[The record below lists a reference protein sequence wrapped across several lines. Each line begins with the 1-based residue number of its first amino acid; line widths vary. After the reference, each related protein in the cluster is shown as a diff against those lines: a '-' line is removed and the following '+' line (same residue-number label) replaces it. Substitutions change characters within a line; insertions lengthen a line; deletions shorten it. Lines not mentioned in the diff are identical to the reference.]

1 MKKIALITGIS
12 GQDGSYLANFLLK
25 KNYKVIGTDRRSS
38 RDDRWRL
45 RYFGIENKIIIE
57 DMDLSEITQM
67 IRVFN
72 KYKINEVYN
81 LGAQSFVGTSFSN
94 PVTTCDITGMGC
106 LRLLEVIRSLKYKLN
121 FYQASS
127 SEMFGE
133 VLETPQTE
141 KTPFNPRSPYAIAK
155 IFSHYICTNYREAYK
170 MFIVSGICFNH
181 ESPLRG
187 EEFVTRKITS
197 SLAKIEHGHIKYFEL
212 GNIFA
217 KRDWGF
223 AGDYVEGMWKSL
235 QVSKPDDYIFS
246 TNVTKSIKEFIDESV
261 KYLSFKTYWEFKKG
275 KMQLYKKGSNIPIIR
290 INARYYRPTEVDNL
304 IGSNKK
310 AKKILNW
317 KPRVNF
323 KDLAKMMMQEDLKR
337 FQNNY

>member
-1 MKKIALITGIS
+1 MKKVALITGVS

-25 KNYKVIGTDRRSS
+25 KNYKVVGTDRRSS
-38 RDDRWRL
+38 RDDQWRL

-57 DMDLSEITQM
+57 DMDLAEITQM

-72 KYKINEVYN
+72 KYKIDEVYN
-81 LGAQSFVGTSFSN
+81 LAAQSFVSNSFSN
-94 PVTTCDITGMGC
+94 PITTCDITGIGC
-106 LRLLEVIRSLKYKLN
+106 LRLLEVIRNLKYKLK

-127 SEMFGE
+127 SEMFGN
-133 VLETPQTE
+133 VLETPQNE
-141 KTPFNPRSPYAIAK
+141 KTSFNPQSPYAISK
-155 IFSHYICTNYREAYK
+155 IFSHHMCKNYREAYK

-197 SLAKIEHGHIKYFEL
+197 SLAKIEYGHIKYFEL
-212 GNIFA
+212 GNIFS

-235 QVSKPDDYIFS
+235 QVKKPTDYIFS
-246 TNVTKSIKEFIDESV
+246 TNITKSIKEFIDESV
-261 KYLSFKTYWEFKKG
+261 KYLSFKTYWGFKKG
-275 KMQLYKKGSNIPIIR
+275 KMELYKKGVNKPIIR
-290 INARYYRPTEVDNL
+290 INTKYYRPAEVNQL
-304 IGSNKK
+304 IGNNKK

-317 KPRVNF
+317 QPKVNF
-323 KDLAKMMMQEDLKR
+323 KELVRMMMVEDLKR
-337 FQNNY
+337 FKKNN